1 MSFLITPP
9 SGTRLRFERASIDDA
24 LQLVQ
29 PPERMQ
35 DSDVSGYPDHGTRF
49 FALRMLERNPDL
61 DDEFVMYHVVER
73 ATGTRVGHV
82 GFHGRPDE
90 RGRVRI
96 GYAIAL
102 GARGRGYATE
112 AVGWIVAWSD
122 RHGDVTVLEAD
133 TDEGNL
139 ASQRV
144 LEVNGFQLAKV
155 TGSTWFY
162 HRPVTSTLKHRA

>member
-1 MSFLITPP
+1 MIKPP
-9 SGTRLRFERASIDDA
+9 LGTQLRFERASIDDA

-29 PPERMQ
+29 PPERMP
-35 DSDVSGYPDHGTRF
+35 DSDVSGYPDHSTRL
-49 FALRMLERNPDL
+49 FALRMLERNPDV
-61 DDEFVMYHVVER
+61 DDEFVMYHVVEG

-90 RGRVRI
+90 LGRVRI
-96 GYAIAL
+96 GYSIAL

-112 AVGWIVAWSD
+112 AVGWIVGWSD
-122 RHGDVTVLEAD
+122 THRDVIVLEAD

-144 LEVNGFQLAKV
+144 LELNGFQLV
-155 TGSTWFY
+155 EGTGSTWFY
-162 HRPVTSTLKHRA
+162 HRPITSTLEHGA